1 MFIMIALLCI
11 FGSTPMWYADEV
23 GVKNVYDKV
32 VAFGWEPAPLLK
44 KLAESNGKFADLAAT
59 KSPKGQGELTHA

>member
-1 MFIMIALLCI
+1 MDTASRRIAAARC
-11 FGSTPMWYADEV
+11 GTPMQV

-44 KLAESNGKFADLAAT
+44 KLAESNGKFADLAASQ
-59 KSPKGQGELTHA
+59 SPKGQGELTHA